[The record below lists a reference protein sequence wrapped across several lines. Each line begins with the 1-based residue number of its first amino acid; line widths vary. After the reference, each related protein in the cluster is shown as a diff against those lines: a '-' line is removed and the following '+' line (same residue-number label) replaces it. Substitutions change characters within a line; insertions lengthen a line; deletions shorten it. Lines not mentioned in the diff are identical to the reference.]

1 MIQLLAHKEQ
11 VRARDPDKLTS
22 IATVLRIVRQMMQ
35 RDAAVPKRTECFN
48 KKLAQAVTDDYKR
61 KSKKTSRDYPRQKKQ
76 KVIGKPT
83 IMVATKEQKKRLKL
97 NQTQAIAV

>member
-11 VRARDPDKLTS
+11 VKARDPDKLTS
-22 IATVLRIVRQMMQ
+22 IAAVLRIVRQMMQ

-48 KKLAQAVTDDYKR
+48 KNLAQAVTDDYKR

-76 KVIGKPT
+76 KAIGKPT
-83 IMVATKEQKKRLKL
+83 IMVATKEQKERLKQ